1 MTVAQ
6 TGTQTPEPGGIK
18 TVYSTPQLD
27 GIGLTET
34 APPPEGGMPPLPEA
48 RASLNFK
55 AMIGGYEVQMTLRD
69 DTEGAILARLQVL
82 LKRPDI
88 RPVPKPAPRSGSWKQ
103 RGR

>member
-1 MTVAQ
+1 VAQ

-27 GIGLTET
+27 GICLTDT
-34 APPPEGGMPPLPEA
+34 APLPEA

-88 RPVPKPAPRSGSWKQ
+88 RPVPKPAPRAGSWKQ